1 MLIIKGVVRREM
13 LDCCCCCTDSE
24 FGEARGTNE
33 KPGRTTRALLYGRVV
48 AVLKEAKRVRV
59 SEEHKK
65 QISKSFKYFHALCA
79 RELDR
84 AVCRGASL
92 FTGQVCSH

>member
-1 MLIIKGVVRREM
+1 MLINGVVRRERL
-13 LDCCCCCTDSE
+13 LDCCRCCTDSE

-48 AVLKEAKRVRV
+48 AVWKEAERVRV

-65 QISKSFKYFHALCA
+65 QISLLIIFM
-79 RELDR
+79 
-84 AVCRGASL
+84 
-92 FTGQVCSH
+92 